1 MHLPTGSMGIA
12 GFTHELQTMSKESGR
27 HPVCRWPFLRA
38 KHNRRFSA
46 SKTASLLEIF
56 VWELPQWEACRKQ
69 HAGTICLFWIHGTI
83 TSSVLTSTIGHHA
96 DSAMGSWQVK
106 DHLMPNLTTL
116 DIRKLCYG
124 HTHTDRRP
132 RYTLLPPRGMQPPP
146 LCHPP
151 WGLAPCPHLPVHYH
165 PHLPYYH
172 IWSTLTPLY
181 LFHPPIYTTSKAC
194 PLFFDHS

>member
-56 VWELPQWEACRKQ
+56 VWELPQWEGCRKQ

-124 HTHTDRRP
+124 HTHTQTGDHDTISCHLGECNP
-132 RYTLLPPRGMQPPP
+132 LPSVT
-146 LCHPP
+146 H
-151 WGLAPCPHLPVHYH
+151 HE
-165 PHLPYYH
+165 
-172 IWSTLTPLY
+172 
-181 LFHPPIYTTSKAC
+181 
-194 PLFFDHS
+194 D

>member
-56 VWELPQWEACRKQ
+56 VWELPQWEVCRKQ